1 MNSFGHAD
9 PTPLLGRLEDTSFG
23 WEANISLH
31 NSLNN
36 CTVVP
41 YYPYIEAIYNLF
53 GRVQSINHQF
63 SVFFSPMTPL
73 VEGESRPTH

>member
-63 SVFFSPMTPL
+63 SVFFPL
-73 VEGESRPTH
+73 